1 VSSNLRANLLPD
13 DNSIFKLPEYKILIT
28 KIKFSQGSMQ
38 LKQTWRWFGPD
49 DPVSLQDVLQTGA
62 SGIVTALHHIPH
74 GEVWPIEEIKNRKK
88 IIEEAGLTWD
98 VVESV
103 TVHESIKTQ
112 SGNYQKYIDLYKQTL
127 RNLSQ
132 CDIKIVTYN
141 FMPVNDWTRT
151 DLNYLMPD
159 ASKALYFNWFDLAVF
174 DIYILKRKN
183 AEASYNK
190 KIIAEAEKRFKTY
203 TNEELEKLKEIIM
216 FGIPGETKQTIDQM
230 QEKLDTYKEIN
241 HAKLREHLKY
251 FLQEI
256 SPVADEVDIKLAI
269 HPDDPPF
276 DILGLPRIVSNADD
290 IHFILSSVPNKSNGI
305 CFCSGS
311 LGAGKHNDLPAI
323 AKSIDTRIHFVH
335 LRNTKRDE
343 HGNFYEADHLDGD
356 TDMYAVMKE
365 ILQIQQKV
373 ESSIPFRPDHGHQM
387 MDDLNKKTNP
397 GYSCIG
403 RMRGLAELRG
413 LEMGIAKSMNITV

>member
-1 VSSNLRANLLPD
+1 
-13 DNSIFKLPEYKILIT
+13 
-28 KIKFSQGSMQ
+28 MQ

-49 DPVSLQDVLQTGA
+49 DTVTLQDVLQTGA
-62 SGIVTALHHIPH
+62 SGVVTALHHIPH
-74 GEVWPIEEIKNRKK
+74 GDVWSVEEIKKRKN
-88 IIEEAGLTWD
+88 IIEAAGLAWY

-112 SGNYQKYIDLYKQTL
+112 TGNYLYYIDQYKKTL
-127 RNLSQ
+127 RNLAE
-132 CDIKIVTYN
+132 CNIKIVTYN

-151 DLNYLMPD
+151 DLNYKMPD
-159 ASKALYFNWFDLAVF
+159 GSNALYFNWFDLAVF

-183 AEASYNK
+183 AEAAYNQTVL
-190 KIIAEAEKRFKTY
+190 AEAKKRYETY
-203 TNEELEKLKEIIM
+203 TQEQLVQLQEIIM
-216 FGIPGETKQTIDQM
+216 FGIPGEEKQTIEQM
-230 QEKLDTYKEIN
+230 QQKLDAYKEID
-241 HAKLREHLKY
+241 HAKLREHLKF
-251 FLQEI
+251 FLREI
-256 SPVADEVDIKLAI
+256 TPVADELGIRLAI

-276 DILGLPRIVSNADD
+276 DILGLPRIVSSAADID
-290 IHFILSSVPNKSNGI
+290 FILSSVSNKSNGI
-305 CFCSGS
+305 CFCTGS

-323 AKSIDTRIHFVH
+323 AKRIDTRMHFVH

-356 TDMYAVMKE
+356 TDMFAVMKE

-373 ESSIPFRPDHGHQM
+373 NSPIPFRPDHGHQM
-387 MDDLNKKTNP
+387 MDDMKKKTNP

-413 LEMGIAKSMNITV
+413 LEMGILRSMDISS